1 MTIWTSKVIAAG
13 GLALALAA
21 CDPAMMGGTPITQT
35 QFAGGAVTLATPPG
49 YCIDPRRTRSGADQS
64 MAIIARCDRLGQ
76 NGGRPRPEA
85 LAVMVATAIP
95 LPDGTG
101 PMTTRDLAG
110 LINDGTVD
118 QRQDRPD
125 IAMIRVRSDSVPDR
139 FGPYYWRG
147 AFRVNG
153 QLMGVTLYAPDGSG
167 AAGRDG
173 ADLLENLARRTRR
186 ASDA

>member
-1 MTIWTSKVIAAG
+1 
-13 GLALALAA
+13 
-21 CDPAMMGGTPITQT
+21 
-35 QFAGGAVTLATPPG
+35 
-49 YCIDPRRTRSGADQS
+49 
-64 MAIIARCDRLGQ
+64 
-76 NGGRPRPEA
+76 
-85 LAVMVATAIP
+85 
-95 LPDGTG
+95 
-101 PMTTRDLAG
+101 MTTRDLAG

-118 QRQDRPD
+118 QRRDRPD

-139 FGPYYWRG
+139 CGPYYWRG
-147 AFRVNG
+147 AFRGNG